1 VFTCVGALTIAGRL
15 DLVDQEKLGAWLS
28 ERQLKNGGL
37 NGRPE
42 KKEDV
47 CYSWWVMSSMAML
60 NKLHWIDGGKL
71 TQFILQCQVSSVAC
85 GVLRSIDKN
94 RTLNLV
100 GWLIGLET
108 W

>member
-1 VFTCVGALTIAGRL
+1 
-15 DLVDQEKLGAWLS
+15 
-28 ERQLKNGGL
+28 
-37 NGRPE
+37 
-42 KKEDV
+42 
-47 CYSWWVMSSMAML
+47 ML